1 MKTMKYIKNRLLLLA
16 LSGLTMT
23 SCADFLDI
31 TPLTMV
37 VEDNYWNEKSDVEQI
52 VMGCYS
58 RMQDND
64 FMYRLLAWGE
74 MRSDNV
80 TVGFNVST
88 TSSEYNLLT
97 ENLLSTNAYTT
108 WSPFYDV
115 INRCNLVIEKA
126 PEVASID
133 PSFTQSDVNA
143 IIAEV
148 SGLRALCY
156 FYLVRTFKD
165 VPFYTNAIRSD
176 EQVTP
181 LPATDGDEILR
192 TLAADLETKVNQAVK
207 VYSDDSY
214 NYGRITQDAI
224 HAILADIYL
233 WLEDYPKVEQHCNII
248 IDDKMEQFEDA
259 GYTTDY
265 PLIPD
270 VSSSGVSSGMAYN
283 AIFGTGGSVE
293 SIFELDFTD
302 DDDQYKS
309 NNLVPTF
316 YYKYKDG
323 ETAGLLYPT
332 QNLTYEFYMPNA
344 FLADENGTVQDSR
357 LYESIKPNAYD
368 APMSSTIAK
377 YVYTSMPKLPVTDPA
392 SFTASLGRTVKN
404 GANWIFYRT
413 SEILLM
419 KAEALVN
426 MVTSPDGSLTE
437 EDQERYHEAFKLVEA
452 VNSRSYL
459 AKTASKESELVESDY
474 QLKENLN
481 TLILEER
488 RREFLFEGKRWF
500 DLVRWSRRAG
510 NTELLKEKV
519 SEKFTDNASAA
530 TAKLTNMNAIYFPYN
545 YDELKV
551 NPNLKQN
558 PAYSDENSS
567 IETTK

>member
-1 MKTMKYIKNRLLLLA
+1 MKTMKYIKNKLLLLA
-16 LSGLTMT
+16 FSGLTMT

-52 VMGCYS
+52 VMGCYT
-58 RMQDND
+58 RMQDDD
-64 FMYRLLAWGE
+64 FMFRLLAWGE

-108 WSPFYDV
+108 WAPFYDV

-126 PEVASID
+126 PEVAKID

-181 LPATDGDEILR
+181 LPATSGDEILQ
-192 TLAADLETKVNQAVK
+192 TLAADLEGKVNQAVK
-207 VYSDDSY
+207 IYSVDSY

-233 WLEDYPKVEQHCNII
+233 WLENYPKVEQHCTAVIN
-248 IDDKMEQFEDA
+248 DKMEQFEDA

-270 VSSSGVSSGMAYN
+270 VSSTGVNNGMAYN

-293 SIFELDFTD
+293 SIFELDFND
-302 DDDQYKS
+302 EDEDKS

-316 YYKYKDG
+316 YYKHKDG
-323 ETAGLLYPT
+323 EAAGLLYPT
-332 QNLTYEFYMPNA
+332 QNLTYEFYMPSA

-368 APMSSTIAK
+368 APMSSTIVK
-377 YVYTSMPKLPVTDPA
+377 YVYTSMPKLPVTDP
-392 SFTASLGRTVKN
+392 STYISGRTVKN

-413 SEILLM
+413 SEIMLM

-437 EDQERYHEAFKLVEA
+437 EDQARYHEAFQLVEA
-452 VNSRSYL
+452 VNARSYL

-488 RREFLFEGKRWF
+488 RRELLFEGKRWF

>member
-1 MKTMKYIKNRLLLLA
+1 MKTMKYIKNKFLLLA

-23 SCADFLDI
+23 SCADFLEL

-52 VMGCYS
+52 VTGCYN
-58 RMQDND
+58 RMQDDD

-74 MRSDNV
+74 MRSDNMI
-80 TVGFNVST
+80 VGFNVAP
-88 TSSEYNLLT
+88 TSSEYNLLR

-108 WSPFYDV
+108 WAPFYDV

-126 PEVASID
+126 PEVAKID

-165 VPFYTNAIRSD
+165 VPFYTYAIRSD
-176 EQVTP
+176 EQVLP
-181 LPATDGDEILR
+181 LSATNGDEILQ
-192 TLAADLETKVNQAVK
+192 TLAADLEGKVNQAVK
-207 VYSDDSY
+207 VYSVETY

-233 WLEDYPKVEQHCNII
+233 WLENYSKVDQHCTAII
-248 IDDKMEQFEDA
+248 ESKMEQFEEA
-259 GYTTDY
+259 GYIVDY

-270 VSSSGVSSGMAYN
+270 VSSTGTTNGMAYN

-293 SIFELDFTD
+293 SIFELDFND
-302 DDDQYKS
+302 EDVDKS
-309 NNLVPTF
+309 NNLVPKF
-316 YYKYKDG
+316 YYKHKDG
-323 ETAGLLYPT
+323 EVAGWVKPT
-332 QNLTYEFYMPNA
+332 QNLTYEYYQPSA
-344 FLADENGTVQDSR
+344 FLPDENGKVQDSR
-357 LYESIKPNAYD
+357 LYESIKPDSYEN
-368 APMSSTIAK
+368 PTTSTIVK
-377 YVYTSMPKLPVTDPA
+377 YVYTSMPKLPVTDVDNYV
-392 SFTASLGRTVKN
+392 SGRTLKN

-426 MVTSPDGSLTE
+426 MVTSPDDALTD
-437 EDQERYHEAFKLVEA
+437 EDKARYHDAFKLVEA
-452 VNSRSYL
+452 VNARSYL
-459 AKTASKESELVESDY
+459 AQTPSKKSELIETQY

-500 DLVRWSRRAG
+500 DLVRWSRRTG
-510 NTELLKEKV
+510 STQLLKDKV
-519 SEKFTDNASAA
+519 SVKFTDNASVA
-530 TAKLTNMNAIYFPYN
+530 TARLTNMNAIYFPYN

>member
-1 MKTMKYIKNRLLLLA
+1 MKTMKYINNKLLLLA

-52 VMGCYS
+52 VIGCYN

-88 TSSEYNLLT
+88 TSSEYNLLN

-108 WSPFYDV
+108 WAPFYDV

-126 PEVASID
+126 PQVAEND

-165 VPFYTNAIRSD
+165 VPFYTSAIRSD
-176 EQVTP
+176 EQIEP
-181 LPATDGDEILR
+181 LPATNGDEILQ
-192 TLAADLETKVNQAVK
+192 TLAADLESKVAQAVK
-207 VYSDDSY
+207 VYSVESY

-233 WLEDYPKVEQHCNII
+233 WLENYSKVDQHCTAII
-248 IDDKMEQFEDA
+248 ESKMEQFEDA
-259 GYTTDY
+259 GYIVEY

-270 VSSSGVSSGMAYN
+270 VGSGGSNGMAYN

-293 SIFELDFTD
+293 SIFELDFND
-302 DDDQYKS
+302 EDVDKA

-316 YYKYKDG
+316 YYKHKDG
-323 ETAGLLYPT
+323 EASGCLYPT
-332 QNLTYEFYMPNA
+332 QGLTYEFYTPSA
-344 FLADENGTVQDSR
+344 FLKGEDGMVHDSR
-357 LYESIKPNAYD
+357 LYESIRPDDYTTPTA
-368 APMSSTIAK
+368 STIVK
-377 YVYTSMPKLPVTDPA
+377 YVYTSMPKMPVTDPNA
-392 SFTASLGRTVKN
+392 YTSGRFLKN

-426 MVTSPDGSLTE
+426 MVNSPDGALTE
-437 EDQERYHEAFKLVEA
+437 EDQARFHDAFKLVEA
-452 VNSRSYL
+452 VNARSYL
-459 AKTASKESELVESDY
+459 ARTSSKISELIESQY

-500 DLVRWSRRAG
+500 DLVRWSRRTG
-510 NTELLKEKV
+510 TTQLLKDKV
-519 SEKFTDNASAA
+519 SVKFTENADVA
-530 TAKLTNMNAIYFPYN
+530 TARLTNMNAIYFPYN

-551 NPNLKQN
+551 NSNLKQN

>member
-1 MKTMKYIKNRLLLLA
+1 MKTMKYIKNKLLLLA
-16 LSGLTMT
+16 FSGLTMT

-52 VMGCYS
+52 VMGCYT
-58 RMQDND
+58 RMQDDD
-64 FMYRLLAWGE
+64 FMFRLLAWGE

-108 WSPFYDV
+108 WAPFYDV

-126 PEVASID
+126 PEVAKID

-181 LPATDGDEILR
+181 LPATSGDEILQ
-192 TLAADLETKVNQAVK
+192 TLAADLEGKVNQAVK
-207 VYSDDSY
+207 IYSVDSY

-233 WLEDYPKVEQHCNII
+233 WLENYPKVEQHCTAVIN
-248 IDDKMEQFEDA
+248 DKMEQFEDA

-270 VSSSGVSSGMAYN
+270 VSSTGVNNGMAYN

-293 SIFELDFTD
+293 SIFELDFND
-302 DDDQYKS
+302 DDEDKS

-316 YYKYKDG
+316 YYKHKDG
-323 ETAGLLYPT
+323 EAAGLLYPT
-332 QNLTYEFYMPNA
+332 QNLTYEFYMPSA

-368 APMSSTIAK
+368 APMSSTIVK
-377 YVYTSMPKLPVTDPA
+377 YVYTSMPKLPVTDP
-392 SFTASLGRTVKN
+392 STYISGRTVKN

-413 SEILLM
+413 SEIMLM

-437 EDQERYHEAFKLVEA
+437 EDQARYHEAFQLVEA
-452 VNSRSYL
+452 VNARSYL

-488 RREFLFEGKRWF
+488 RRELLFEGKRWF

>member
-1 MKTMKYIKNRLLLLA
+1 MKTMKYIKNKFLLLA

-37 VEDNYWNEKSDVEQI
+37 VEDNYWNQKSDVEQI
-52 VMGCYS
+52 VTGCYT

-97 ENLLSTNAYTT
+97 ENLLSTNAYTA
-108 WSPFYDV
+108 WAPFYDV

-126 PEVASID
+126 PEVAKVD

-148 SGLRALCY
+148 SALRALCY

-176 EQVTP
+176 EQVLP
-181 LPATDGDEILR
+181 LSATSGDEILQ
-192 TLAADLETKVNQAVK
+192 TLAADLEGKVNQAVK
-207 VYSDDSY
+207 VYSVDNY

-233 WLEDYPKVEQHCNII
+233 WLENYSKVDQHCTAVIES
-248 IDDKMEQFEDA
+248 KMKQFEEA
-259 GYTTDY
+259 GYIVDY

-270 VSSSGVSSGMAYN
+270 ISSSGVNTGMAYN

-293 SIFELDFTD
+293 SIFELDFND
-302 DDDQYKS
+302 DDEDKS

-316 YYKYKDG
+316 YYKHKDG
-323 ETAGLLYPT
+323 EAAGLLYPT
-332 QNLTYEFYMPNA
+332 QTLTYEFYTPTA
-344 FLADENGTVQDSR
+344 FLKDENGKVQDSR

-368 APMSSTIAK
+368 APTSSTIVK
-377 YVYTSMPKLPVTDPA
+377 YVYTSMPKLPVTDPTTY
-392 SFTASLGRTVKN
+392 SFSLGRTFKN

-426 MVTSPDGSLTE
+426 MVTSPDGDLTE
-437 EDQERYHEAFKLVEA
+437 EDQNRFHEAFKLVEA

-459 AKTASKESELVESDY
+459 AKTSSKISELVESQY

-500 DLVRWSRRAG
+500 DLVRWSRRTG
-510 NTELLKEKV
+510 STQLLRDKV
-519 SEKFTDNASAA
+519 GAKFTDNAGVA
-530 TAKLTNMNAIYFPYN
+530 TARLTNMNAIYFPYN